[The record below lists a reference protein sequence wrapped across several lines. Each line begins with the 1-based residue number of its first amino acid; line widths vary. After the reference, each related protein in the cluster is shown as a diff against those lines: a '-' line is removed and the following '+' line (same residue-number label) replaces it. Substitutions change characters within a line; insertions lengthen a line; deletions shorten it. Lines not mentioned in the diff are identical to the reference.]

1 MLVWCAALLNF
12 FNSSIFQSPSFCPF
26 FFLSGVPFYYIIK
39 LIFLVYLMHPYTR
52 GAFHIY
58 NRYLQSPFA
67 QYSTFIDRQLA
78 RLDRG
83 TASVTAAAGRAAGVI
98 ASASGGLEREDN
110 RSPGSGAE
118 AVDPRNIFGPQHS
131 E

>member
-1 MLVWCAALLNF
+1 
-12 FNSSIFQSPSFCPF
+12 
-26 FFLSGVPFYYIIK
+26 
-39 LIFLVYLMHPYTR
+39 MHPYTR

-118 AVDPRNIFGPQHS
+118 TVDPRNIFGPQHS